1 MAIDYGITSL
11 DTGASDI
18 NYTGN
23 QGPKSPE
30 QERMMSGI
38 DTPGFEL
45 QPLELLLEEFREDNN
60 GEEPKS
66 IDDLRRFFH
75 NKYGPKGIAKV
86 EQAIQQA
93 QQSKQMASADPILQ
107 DEYDQYVFDLQE
119 HNPGVK
125 PMSIEQFREQA
136 ISGMAGGGIA
146 RLGFQ
151 FGGHPHSSDSPG
163 GSGQTSAGGSG
174 EGQSGPGNIHFDVV
188 EQARAQAAEVAA
200 QRAAQAKIESI
211 PNLTAEQVINPR
223 NMNVNLKDTVVLEPT
238 NIVDPFPNKL
248 GLREEPLE
256 YSTINEF
263 GYDYPTY
270 EDQFAFEDNK
280 TASQRAAQLA
290 AEEAWDEKSPR
301 QKELIQGRWDLGE
314 EQFDTTD
321 TGTTEGGL
329 GEGITDTGIAT
340 DTGTTATAAD
350 TFEDAKAAAIAEAQA
365 AAETRGLP
373 FEHYYVGG
381 DPTAEQEKFMQ
392 EHRAAAS
399 MVGKEAWPA
408 AEGGVA
414 RQRYGLGSLV
424 KKAFKAVKKIAKSP
438 VGMMALTGVLG
449 GLPLFG
455 QTGAKQSA
463 WAKWLKPALM
473 GRKHISRTMHP
484 KERVIEST
492 SNVGGIWNWIKNN
505 PGWAI
510 AGASAA
516 PFLFQDEY
524 PTDVHPGTGDYGE
537 GLDLLGIR
545 KKILAKKGT
554 QEEFPYLNPEYYA
567 PSAQGGRIGYQ
578 DAGPVNM
585 RMASHPVNDQILE
598 NLYDEYYDRLKSLG
612 HSDDKI
618 HEIIM
623 DIFESLPMG
632 PEGRAPVEETGI
644 MKAAQ
649 GGRIGYK
656 KGGNDEEEDHRAAAL
671 SAMYRPGAQEGG
683 LMNLGGMEKDYR
695 QEGGFVPIGGQ
706 EKADDVPARLSKN
719 EFVFTADAVRAAGG
733 GDIDKGAEV
742 MENVMDN
749 LEQGGQVSQESQGL
763 EGARNMFATA
773 QRLEGVL

>member
-18 NYTGN
+18 KYTGDE
-23 QGPKSPE
+23 GPRSPE
-30 QERMMSGI
+30 ENRRIASAILGDESGDIASEIWSGMSSSERNEWGNIENFINSDDFKTILINLQTRRG
-38 DTPGFEL
+38 PGNM
-45 QPLELLLEEFREDNN
+45 R
-60 GEEPKS
+60 
-66 IDDLRRFFH
+66 
-75 NKYGPKGIAKV
+75 
-86 EQAIQQA
+86 
-93 QQSKQMASADPILQ
+93 MASADPILQ

-119 HNPGVK
+119 NNPGAR
-125 PMSIEQFREQA
+125 PMSIEAFREQA
-136 ISGMAGGGIA
+136 ISGMASGGIA

-151 FGGHPHSSDSPG
+151 FGGHG
-163 GSGQTSAGGSG
+163 GEATQGSVGAGQTSAGGAG

-188 EQARAQAAEVAA
+188 EQARAQAAEVAQAKA
-200 QRAAQAKIESI
+200 QRDMQADIAAAEAKEIAQRNVALGDTVLTDYETIPFKESR
-211 PNLTAEQVINPR
+211 LTAEQAAA
-223 NMNVNLKDTVVLEPT
+223 E
-238 NIVDPFPNKL
+238 PFPD
-248 GLREEPLE
+248 
-256 YSTINEF
+256 F
-263 GYDYPTY
+263 GYDYQEYPIDRGIQEYPTDIHP
-270 EDQFAFEDNK
+270 EDPFAFEDKK

-321 TGTTEGGL
+321 TGTDTTEGGL

-340 DTGTTATAAD
+340 DTGITAATAAD

-381 DPTAEQEKFMQ
+381 DPTEAQEKFMQ

-399 MVGKEAWPA
+399 MVGREAWPA
-408 AEGGVA
+408 AQGGRA
-414 RQRYGLGSLV
+414 RQRYGIGSLV

-438 VGMMALTGVLG
+438 IGMMALTAGLG
-449 GLPLFG
+449 GLPMFAG
-455 QTGAKQSA
+455 VGGAGAPKMSA
-463 WAKWLKPALM
+463 WQKWLGPMLM
-473 GRKHISRTMHP
+473 GKPTGKGP
-484 KERVIEST
+484 GVEQGKFT
-492 SNVGGIWNWIKNN
+492 GGIWNWIKDN

-510 AGASAA
+510 AGASAL
-516 PFLFQDEY
+516 PFAFQSKY

-545 KKILAKKGT
+545 KKILAKEGT

-578 DAGPVNM
+578 NGRTARSIALN
-585 RMASHPVNDQILE
+585 Q
-598 NLYDEYYDRLKSLG
+598 LYG
-612 HSDDKI
+612 I
-618 HEIIM
+618 
-623 DIFESLPMG
+623 
-632 PEGRAPVEETGI
+632 AP
-644 MKAAQ
+644 K
-649 GGRIGYK
+649 RK
-656 KGGNDEEEDHRAAAL
+656 L
-671 SAMYRPGAQEGG
+671 AQEGG
-683 LMNLGGMEKDYR
+683 LMDLGGMEKDYR

-706 EKADDVPARLSKN
+706 ERADDVPARLSKN

>member
-1 MAIDYGITSL
+1 M
-11 DTGASDI
+11 
-18 NYTGN
+18 
-23 QGPKSPE
+23 K
-30 QERMMSGI
+30 
-38 DTPGFEL
+38 
-45 QPLELLLEEFREDNN
+45 
-60 GEEPKS
+60 
-66 IDDLRRFFH
+66 
-75 NKYGPKGIAKV
+75 
-86 EQAIQQA
+86 
-93 QQSKQMASADPILQ
+93 MASADPILQ

-119 HNPGVK
+119 HNPGAK

-136 ISGMAGGGIA
+136 ISGMASGGIA
-146 RLGFQ
+146 RLGYKR
-151 FGGHPHSSDSPG
+151 GRVVEPG
-163 GSGQTSAGGSG
+163 GYAGFQQGSQHPG
-174 EGQSGPGNIHFDVV
+174 VGDSDPAGRGGEEGQRTVHHPYLETPYEPVA
-188 EQARAQAAEVAA
+188 ETRAQAAEVAQAKA
-200 QRAAQAKIESI
+200 QRDMQADIAAAEAKEIAQRNVALGDTFETDFENI
-211 PNLTAEQVINPR
+211 PKQE
-223 NMNVNLKDTVVLEPT
+223 LK
-238 NIVDPFPNKL
+238 
-248 GLREEPLE
+248 
-256 YSTINEF
+256 YSTIDDV
-263 GYDYPTY
+263 GYDYPEYPIDRGIQEYPTDIHP
-270 EDQFAFEDNK
+270 EDPFAFEDAK
-280 TASQRAAQLA
+280 TRSQISSYVDPYSVIGPG
-290 AEEAWDEKSPR
+290 EAPDLKYSSPEAIKYR
-301 QKELIQGRWDLGE
+301 EGVQDLYDSLEG
-314 EQFDTTD
+314 TGTG

-408 AEGGVA
+408 AQGGRA

-484 KERVIEST
+484 KEEVIEST
-492 SNVGGIWNWIKNN
+492 SNVGGIWNWIKKN